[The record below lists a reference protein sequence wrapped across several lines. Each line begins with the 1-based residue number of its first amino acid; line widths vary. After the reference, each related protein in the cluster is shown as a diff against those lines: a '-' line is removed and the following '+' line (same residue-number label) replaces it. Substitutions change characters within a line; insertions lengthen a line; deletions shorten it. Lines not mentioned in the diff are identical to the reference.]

1 MAAHVIRDWKG
12 LVSAPVNVP
21 VVGSR
26 LVMAVA
32 RVSPADSTSPIN
44 VTFPNMRSIAG
55 FIVQVYLSGG
65 NLAGVGEGLATTG
78 IDVTID
84 GTILNRLVLADGASE
99 YTLESGH
106 EIYIMVWGPSKL

>member
-1 MAAHVIRDWKG
+1 MAHVIRDWKG
-12 LVSAPVNVP
+12 LVAAPVNVP

-32 RVSPADSTSPIN
+32 RVTSADSTSTIN

-55 FIVQVYLSGG
+55 FIVQAYVSGA
-65 NLAGVGEGLATTG
+65 LIGVGEGVATTG
-78 IDVTID
+78 INVTID
-84 GTILNRLVLADGASE
+84 STILNRLVLADGASE
-99 YTLESGH
+99 YTLESTH